1 MKKKNEEDNDDNEV
15 ETTMET
21 LDSSDKR
28 RKLGRPEMSASEIL
42 LKYKTKLLEKEDEK
56 EK

>member
-1 MKKKNEEDNDDNEV
+1 MKKKTEEDNDDEV